1 MTETEADDYNLN
13 SEGRQQTLHIS
24 LVNDKQIAMILLN
37 KITNQQHSNYLTLQ
51 SLKNLSKAFAGVK
64 TIKEA
69 LKIVKDTIESGN
81 IALIEEYCEKNLAK
95 YMLPK
100 EYVFRESLPKTMI
113 GKVDYRTL
121 ENEDKK

>member
-81 IALIEEYCEKNLAK
+81 IALIEDTKDSSILTFRARS
-95 YMLPK
+95 ML
-100 EYVFRESLPKTMI
+100 
-113 GKVDYRTL
+113 
-121 ENEDKK
+121 